1 MSHLSGL
8 ACEQALF
15 RISASEANR
24 ARTREQGAPASVSP
38 SALRRRRQRQLQKAI
53 GLDWQ
58 NNNFA
63 RASRF
68 FVHFFA
74 VPAQL
79 RREMTKF

>member
-63 RASRF
+63 RF

-74 VPAQL
+74 VPARL